1 MPTVYTKTDNYGLN
15 LYGDNDPAD
24 LRDGY
29 NGSMRTI
36 DTTMEQHLNR
46 IEGVEARET
55 HDEAVMKAL
64 LVDNTVDKATAA
76 KAKWDKAATDVT
88 AAASKADNNTAIL
101 AALGASST
109 TTAAAQ
115 KTKLDNTVHTANV
128 NTQAL
133 TALGSNTTATAAANK
148 SKWDNAATTATGN
161 TQALTALGSNT
172 IGTATA
178 NKIKWD
184 KASTD
189 AANANDAIAR
199 ILKTFSQ
206 TNGHLVTFGDSYGT
220 NSDKT
225 REWPTV
231 LNIRL
236 GENSVLHNYCIAGA
250 GYTAPNTTFQSEL
263 NRAKADT
270 SYNHN
275 EVGLVVIAGSR
286 NTNDGYSGALR
297 VAAVSLYEGV
307 KREFPNARI
316 IVVPMMWDWTPVSN
330 YWRYNSASCISAA
343 REVGVEA
350 VPWAWTWNLGNN
362 TYFPTGDI
370 HPNEDGTNVIV
381 SYMLDY
387 INHNYTGRTESYSW
401 RDSTYTLALF
411 TVNASGGLITFGW
424 HLASNVTAANF
435 VDIKNA
441 LPKWAER
448 NRDTT
453 NEPDAWA
460 LMASNGANDATLFK
474 VLGSEDHVSG
484 TFGIQPYVTTGVHG
498 SPNGLM
504 GGGFTVAW

>member
-1 MPTVYTKTDNYGLN
+1 MATVYTKTDNYGLN

-29 NGSMRTI
+29 NGSMHTI
-36 DTTMEQHLNR
+36 DTTLGTHLNR
-46 IEGVEARET
+46 IEGVESRET

-64 LVDNTVDKATAA
+64 LVDNTVDNATAA
-76 KAKWDKAATDVT
+76 KTKWDKAGTDAVG
-88 AAASKADNNTAIL
+88 ARADAASAVGKANANTAIL
-101 AALGASST
+101 TALGAGTAEHATASKTKWDKAGTDAIKAIADAANAAGEANKNTAILTALGASNETNATIS
-109 TTAAAQ
+109 
-115 KTKLDNTVHTANV
+115 KT
-128 NTQAL
+128 
-133 TALGSNTTATAAANK
+133 
-148 SKWDNAATTATGN
+148 
-161 TQALTALGSNT
+161 
-172 IGTATA
+172 
-178 NKIKWD
+178 KWD
-184 KASTD
+184 KASSDVIT
-189 AANANDAIAR
+189 ANNAIAR
-199 ILKTFSQ
+199 ILKSLSQ

-220 NSDKT
+220 NADKT
-225 REWPTV
+225 REWPSV
-231 LNIRL
+231 LNARL
-236 GENSVLHNYCIAGA
+236 GEDSVLHNYCLAGA

-263 NRAKADT
+263 DNAKADS

-286 NTNDGYSGALR
+286 NTNDGYSGTLR
-297 VAAVSLYEGV
+297 TAAVSLYKGV

-316 IVVPMMWDWTPVSN
+316 IVVPMIWDWTPVSN

-362 TYFPTGDI
+362 MYFSTGNI
-370 HPNEDGTNVIV
+370 HPNADGTNVIV

-387 INHNYTGRTESYSW
+387 INHNYTGRTESFSW
-401 RDSTYTLALF
+401 RDSTNRLALF

-424 HLASNVTAANF
+424 HLAGSVTASNF

-448 NRDTT
+448 DKDTT

-460 LMASNGANDATLFK
+460 LMSSNGANEATLFK
-474 VLGSEDHVSG
+474 VLGSDDHMSG
-484 TFGIQPYVTTGVHG
+484 TFGIQPYTTTGGHG

>member
-1 MPTVYTKTDNYGLN
+1 MATVYTKTDNYGLN

-29 NGSMRTI
+29 NGSMHTI
-36 DTTMEQHLNR
+36 DTTLETHLNR
-46 IEGVEARET
+46 IEGMESRET

-64 LVDNTVDKATAA
+64 LVDNTVDNATAA
-76 KAKWDKAATDVT
+76 KTKWDKAGTDATT
-88 AAASKADNNTAIL
+88 AASKADNNSAI
-101 AALGASST
+101 
-109 TTAAAQ
+109 
-115 KTKLDNTVHTANV
+115 
-128 NTQAL
+128 L
-133 TALGSNTTATAAANK
+133 TALGADTPS
-148 SKWDNAATTATGN
+148 NAAV
-161 TQALTALGSNT
+161 
-172 IGTATA
+172 
-178 NKIKWD
+178 NKTKWD

-189 AANANDAIAR
+189 AIDAMADAATATGKADSNTAILTALGADTTTHAAANKTKWDKAGADAATANNTIAQ
-199 ILKTFSQ
+199 ILKTLSR

-220 NSDKT
+220 NTDKT

-231 LNIRL
+231 LNTRL
-236 GENSVLHNYCIAGA
+236 GEDSILHNYCIAGA

-263 NRAKADT
+263 NNAKADS

-297 VAAVSLYEGV
+297 TAAVSLYEGV

-370 HPNEDGTNVIV
+370 HPNANGTNIIV

-401 RDSTYTLALF
+401 RDSTNTLALF

-424 HLASNVTAANF
+424 HLAGNVTAANF

-448 NRDTT
+448 DKDTT
-453 NEPDAWA
+453 NEPDAWS
-460 LMASNGANDATLFK
+460 LMASNGANEATLFK
-474 VLGSEDHVSG
+474 VSGSDNHVSG
-484 TFGIQPYVTTGVHG
+484 TFGIQPYVTTGSHG

>member
-1 MPTVYTKTDNYGLN
+1 MTTVYTKTDNYGLN

-36 DTTMEQHLNR
+36 DTTMETHLNR
-46 IEGVEARET
+46 IEAVESRET
-55 HDEAVMKAL
+55 HDEEVMKAL
-64 LVDNTVDKATAA
+64 LVDNTVDNATAA
-76 KAKWDKAATDVT
+76 KTKWDKAGTDAT
-88 AAASKADNNTAIL
+88 AAASKADSNTSI
-101 AALGASST
+101 
-109 TTAAAQ
+109 
-115 KTKLDNTVHTANV
+115 
-128 NTQAL
+128 L
-133 TALGSNTTATAAANK
+133 TALGADTTVHAAS
-148 SKWDNAATTATGN
+148 SKT
-161 TQALTALGSNT
+161 
-172 IGTATA
+172 
-178 NKIKWD
+178 KWD

-189 AANANDAIAR
+189 AINAMGDAAAATQKANSNTTILTALGADTTVHAASSKTKWDKAGVDAATANDAIAR
-199 ILKTFSQ
+199 ILKLLSR

-220 NSDKT
+220 NVDKA

-231 LNIRL
+231 LNTRL
-236 GENSVLHNYCIAGA
+236 GEDSVLHNYCIAGA
-250 GYTAPNTTFQSEL
+250 GYTAPNTTFQTEL
-263 NRAKADT
+263 NNAKADT
-270 SYNHN
+270 SYNHD

-297 VAAVSLYEGV
+297 TAAVSLYEGV
-307 KREFPNARI
+307 NREFPNARI

-330 YWRYNSASCISAA
+330 YWRYNAASCISAA

-370 HPNEDGTNVIV
+370 HPTADGTNVIV

-387 INHNYTGRTESYSW
+387 INHNYTGRTESFSW
-401 RDSTYTLALF
+401 RDSTNTLALF
-411 TVNASGGLITFGW
+411 TANASGGLITFGW
-424 HLASNVTAANF
+424 HLAGSVTAANF

-448 NRDTT
+448 NKDST
-453 NEPDAWA
+453 NEPDAWS

-484 TFGIQPYVTTGVHG
+484 TFGIQPYTTTGSHG
-498 SPNGLM
+498 TPNGLM

>member
-1 MPTVYTKTDNYGLN
+1 MATVYTKTDNYGLN

-36 DTTMEQHLNR
+36 DTTLETHLNR

-55 HDEAVMKAL
+55 HDETVIKAL
-64 LVDNTVDKATAA
+64 LADNTVDNATAA
-76 KAKWDKAATDVT
+76 KTKWDKASTDATT
-88 AAASKADNNTAIL
+88 AVSKADNNTAIL
-101 AALGASST
+101 SALGTGST
-109 TTAAAQ
+109 GNAAA
-115 KTKLDNTVHTANV
+115 A
-128 NTQAL
+128 
-133 TALGSNTTATAAANK
+133 
-148 SKWDNAATTATGN
+148 
-161 TQALTALGSNT
+161 
-172 IGTATA
+172 
-178 NKIKWD
+178 KIKWD

-189 AANANDAIAR
+189 AIDAMADAATATQKANANTSILTALGADTTMHAAAAKTKWDKAGTDATTANDAIAR
-199 ILKTFSQ
+199 ILKSLSR

-220 NSDKT
+220 NTDKT

-231 LNIRL
+231 LNTRL

-250 GYTAPNTTFQSEL
+250 GYTAPNTTFQTEL
-263 NRAKADT
+263 NNAKADT

-297 VAAVSLYEGV
+297 TAAVSLYEGV

-330 YWRYNSASCISAA
+330 YWRYNAASCISAA

-370 HPNEDGTNVIV
+370 HPNADGTNVIV

-401 RDSTYTLALF
+401 RDSTNTLALF

-435 VDIKNA
+435 LDIKNA

-448 NRDTT
+448 NTDTT
-453 NEPDAWA
+453 NEPDAWS

-474 VLGSEDHVSG
+474 VLGSNDHVSG
-484 TFGIQPYVTTGVHG
+484 TFGIHPYTTTGSHG

>member
-1 MPTVYTKTDNYGLN
+1 MATVYTKTDNYGLN

-29 NGSMRTI
+29 NNSMRTI

-55 HDEAVMKAL
+55 QTQAVMKAL

-76 KAKWDKAATDVT
+76 KTKWDKSSTDAA

-101 AALGASST
+101 NALGAD
-109 TTAAAQ
+109 TTA
-115 KTKLDNTVHTANV
+115 H
-128 NTQAL
+128 
-133 TALGSNTTATAAANK
+133 AAANK
-148 SKWDNAATTATGN
+148 T
-161 TQALTALGSNT
+161 
-172 IGTATA
+172 
-178 NKIKWD
+178 KWD
-184 KASTD
+184 KASSDAIEALADAAAATQKANSNTAILAALGADTTAHATANKTKWDKAGTD
-189 AANANDAIAR
+189 ATTANDAIAR
-199 ILKTFSQ
+199 ILRSLSQ
-206 TNGHLVTFGDSYGT
+206 SNGHLVTFGDSYGT
-220 NSDKT
+220 NTDKT

-263 NRAKADT
+263 DKAKADT
-270 SYNHN
+270 SYNHD

-286 NTNDGYSGALR
+286 NTIDGYSGALR
-297 VAAVSLYEGV
+297 TAAVSLYSGV

-370 HPNEDGTNVIV
+370 HPNADGTNVIV

-401 RDSTYTLALF
+401 RDSTNTLALF

-448 NRDTT
+448 NKDTT

-474 VLGSEDHVSG
+474 VLGSDDHVSG
-484 TFGIQPYVTTGVHG
+484 TFGIQPYVSTGAHG

>member
-1 MPTVYTKTDNYGLN
+1 MATVYTKTDNYGLN

-29 NGSMRTI
+29 NNSMRTI
-36 DTTMEQHLNR
+36 DTTLEAHLNR

-55 HDEAVMKAL
+55 QTQAVMKAL
-64 LVDNTVDKATAA
+64 LVDNTVDNATTA
-76 KAKWDKAATDVT
+76 KTKWDKAGADAA

-101 AALGASST
+101 NALGAD
-109 TTAAAQ
+109 TTA
-115 KTKLDNTVHTANV
+115 H
-128 NTQAL
+128 
-133 TALGSNTTATAAANK
+133 
-148 SKWDNAATTATGN
+148 
-161 TQALTALGSNT
+161 
-172 IGTATA
+172 ATA
-178 NKIKWD
+178 NKTKWD
-184 KASTD
+184 KASSDAIEALAD
-189 AANANDAIAR
+189 AAAATQKANSNTAILAALGADTTAHATANKTKWDKASSDAIGANDAIAR
-199 ILKTFSQ
+199 ILKTFSR

-220 NSDKT
+220 NADKT

-231 LNIRL
+231 LNVRL
-236 GENSVLHNYCIAGA
+236 GENSILHNYCIAGA
-250 GYTAPNTTFQSEL
+250 GYTAPNPTFQSEL
-263 NRAKADT
+263 NKAKADT
-270 SYNHN
+270 SYNHD

-286 NTNDGYSGALR
+286 NTNDGYSGTLR
-297 VAAVSLYEGV
+297 TAAVSLYEGV

-316 IVVPMMWDWTPVSN
+316 IVIPMMWDWTPVSN

-370 HPNEDGTNVIV
+370 HPNADGTNVIV

-401 RDSTYTLALF
+401 RDSTNTLALF

-448 NRDTT
+448 NKDTT

-460 LMASNGANDATLFK
+460 LMASNGANEATLFK
-474 VLGSEDHVSG
+474 VLGSDDHVSG
-484 TFGIQPYVTTGVHG
+484 TFGIQPYTTTGAHG

>member
-1 MPTVYTKTDNYGLN
+1 MATVYTKTDNYGLN

-36 DTTMEQHLNR
+36 DTTLETHLNR

-64 LVDNTVDKATAA
+64 LVDNTVDNATAA
-76 KAKWDKAATDVT
+76 KTKWDKAATDVT
-88 AAASKADNNTAIL
+88 AAANKADNNSTIL
-101 AALGASST
+101 AALGAD
-109 TTAAAQ
+109 TTAHAAAN
-115 KTKLDNTVHTANV
+115 KTKWDKAGTDATEALAHATAATQKANSNTAI
-128 NTQAL
+128 L
-133 TALGSNTTATAAANK
+133 TALGADTTAH
-148 SKWDNAATTATGN
+148 
-161 TQALTALGSNT
+161 
-172 IGTATA
+172 ATA
-178 NKIKWD
+178 NKTRWD
-184 KASTD
+184 KAGMD
-189 AANANDAIAR
+189 ATAANDAIAR
-199 ILKTFSQ
+199 ILRSLSQ
-206 TNGHLVTFGDSYGT
+206 SNGHLVTFGDSYGT
-220 NSDKT
+220 NADKT

-231 LNIRL
+231 LNVRL

-250 GYTAPNTTFQSEL
+250 GYTAPNTTFQTEL
-263 NRAKADT
+263 DNAKSDT

-275 EVGLVVIAGSR
+275 EVGLVIIAGSR

-297 VAAVSLYEGV
+297 TAAVNLYKGV

-330 YWRYNSASCISAA
+330 YWRYNAASCISAA

-370 HPNEDGTNVIV
+370 HPNANGTSVIV

-401 RDSTYTLALF
+401 RDSTNTHALF
-411 TVNASGGLITFGW
+411 TVNASGGLLSFGW

-448 NRDTT
+448 DRDST
-453 NEPDAWA
+453 NEPDAWS
-460 LMASNGANDATLFK
+460 LMASNSANEATLFK

-484 TFGIQPYVTTGVHG
+484 TFGIQPYTTTGGHG

>member
-1 MPTVYTKTDNYGLN
+1 MATVYTKTDNYGLS

-29 NGSMRTI
+29 NNSMRTI
-36 DTTMEQHLNR
+36 DTTLKTHLDR
-46 IEGVEARET
+46 IEGMEARET

-64 LVDNTVDKATAA
+64 LVDSTVDNATAA
-76 KAKWDKAATDVT
+76 KTKWDRSSADAA
-88 AAASKADNNTAIL
+88 AAASKADGNTAIL
-101 AALGASST
+101 NALGAPS
-109 TTAAAQ
+109 ADHA
-115 KTKLDNTVHTANV
+115 TANRTKWDKAGTDAAKALADSATATRKADS
-128 NTQAL
+128 NTAVL
-133 TALGSNTTATAAANK
+133 TALGADTTSHASANK
-148 SKWDNAATTATGN
+148 T
-161 TQALTALGSNT
+161 
-172 IGTATA
+172 
-178 NKIKWD
+178 KWD
-184 KASTD
+184 KASSD
-189 AANANDAIAR
+189 AIGANDAIAR
-199 ILKTFSQ
+199 ILKTFSR
-206 TNGHLVTFGDSYGT
+206 TNGHLVTFGDSYGI
-220 NSDKT
+220 NADKT

-231 LNIRL
+231 LNVRL
-236 GENSVLHNYCIAGA
+236 GEDSVLHNYCKAGA
-250 GYTAPNTTFQSEL
+250 GYAAPNTTFQSEL
-263 NRAKADT
+263 NTAKADA
-270 SYNHN
+270 SYDHG

-297 VAAVSLYEGV
+297 TAAASLYEGV

-362 TYFPTGDI
+362 TYFPAGDI
-370 HPNEDGTNVIV
+370 HPNADGTNVIV

-401 RDSTYTLALF
+401 RDSTGTRALF

-424 HLASNVTAANF
+424 HLAGDVTAADF
-435 VDIKNA
+435 VEIKNA

-448 NRDTT
+448 DIDST

-474 VLGSEDHVSG
+474 VLGSDDHVSG
-484 TFGIQPYVTTGVHG
+484 TFGLHPYTTTGGHG

>member
-1 MPTVYTKTDNYGLN
+1 MATVYTKTGNYGLN

-36 DTTMEQHLNR
+36 DDTLEKHLDR

-64 LVDNTVDKATAA
+64 LVDNTVDNATAA
-76 KAKWDKAATDVT
+76 KTKWDKAGTDATEAMADAANAVGKANANTAILTALGADTAEHATVSKAKWDKAGTDATEAMAD
-88 AAASKADNNTAIL
+88 AANAVGKANANTAIL
-101 AALGASST
+101 TALGAD
-109 TTAAAQ
+109 TAEHA
-115 KTKLDNTVHTANV
+115 TV
-128 NTQAL
+128 
-133 TALGSNTTATAAANK
+133 
-148 SKWDNAATTATGN
+148 SKA
-161 TQALTALGSNT
+161 
-172 IGTATA
+172 
-178 NKIKWD
+178 KWD
-184 KASTD
+184 KASSD
-189 AANANDAIAR
+189 AITANNAIAR
-199 ILKTFSQ
+199 ILKSFSQ

-220 NSDKT
+220 NTDKT
-225 REWPTV
+225 REWPSV
-231 LNIRL
+231 LNSRL

-250 GYTAPNTTFQSEL
+250 GYIAPNTTFKTEL
-263 NRAKADT
+263 NNAKADT
-270 SYNHN
+270 SYNHT

-286 NTNDGYSGALR
+286 NTNDGYSGTLR
-297 VAAVSLYEGV
+297 TAAVSLYSEV
-307 KREFPNARI
+307 RQEFPNARI

-330 YWRYNSASCISAA
+330 YWRYNAASCISAA

-370 HPNEDGTNVIV
+370 HPNADGTNVIV

-401 RDSTYTLALF
+401 RDSTNTLALF

-448 NRDTT
+448 DKDST
-453 NEPDAWA
+453 NEPDAWS
-460 LMASNGANDATLFK
+460 LMASNGANEATLFK

-484 TFGIQPYVTTGVHG
+484 TIGLQPYTTTGSHG

>member
-1 MPTVYTKTDNYGLN
+1 MATVYTKTDNYGLN

-29 NGSMRTI
+29 NGSMHTI
-36 DTTMEQHLNR
+36 DTTLGTHLNR

-64 LVDNTVDKATAA
+64 LGDSTVDNATTA
-76 KAKWDKAATDVT
+76 KTKWDKASTDAIDAMAD
-88 AAASKADNNTAIL
+88 AANAVSKTNANTAIL
-101 AALGASST
+101 AALGADTAEHATASKAKWDKAGTEASAATEKAT
-109 TTAAAQ
+109 T
-115 KTKLDNTVHTANV
+115 NTTI
-128 NTQAL
+128 L
-133 TALGSNTTATAAANK
+133 TALGASNEANATL
-148 SKWDNAATTATGN
+148 SKT
-161 TQALTALGSNT
+161 
-172 IGTATA
+172 
-178 NKIKWD
+178 KWD
-184 KASTD
+184 KASSD
-189 AANANDAIAR
+189 AITANDAIAR
-199 ILKTFSQ
+199 ILKSLSQ

-220 NSDKT
+220 NTDKT
-225 REWPTV
+225 REWPSV
-231 LNIRL
+231 LNGRL

-250 GYTAPNTTFQSEL
+250 GYTAPNTTFQTEL
-263 NRAKADT
+263 DNAKADV
-270 SYNHN
+270 SYNHA

-297 VAAVSLYEGV
+297 TAAVSLYEGV

-370 HPNEDGTNVIV
+370 HPNADGTNVIV

-387 INHNYTGRTESYSW
+387 INHNYTGRTESFSW
-401 RDSTYTLALF
+401 RDSTNTLALF
-411 TVNASGGLITFGW
+411 TANASGGLITFGW

-448 NRDTT
+448 DKDST
-453 NEPDAWA
+453 NEPDAWS

-474 VLGSEDHVSG
+474 VLGSNDHVSG
-484 TFGIQPYVTTGVHG
+484 TFGIQPYTTTGSHG

>member
-1 MPTVYTKTDNYGLN
+1 MATVYTKTDNYGLN

-29 NGSMRTI
+29 NGSMLTI
-36 DTTMEQHLNR
+36 DKTLEKHLNR

-64 LVDNTVDKATAA
+64 LVDNTVDNATAA
-76 KAKWDKAATDVT
+76 KTKWDKAGTDAIEAMADAASAVGKVNANAAILTALGADTTEHATASKTKWDKAGT
-88 AAASKADNNTAIL
+88 DAIEALTNSATANQKANSNTAILTALGADTTAHAAASKTRWDKAGTD
-101 AALGASST
+101 
-109 TTAAAQ
+109 
-115 KTKLDNTVHTANV
+115 
-128 NTQAL
+128 
-133 TALGSNTTATAAANK
+133 ATAAN
-148 SKWDNAATTATGN
+148 N
-161 TQALTALGSNT
+161 
-172 IGTATA
+172 
-178 NKIKWD
+178 
-184 KASTD
+184 
-189 AANANDAIAR
+189 AIAR
-199 ILKTFSQ
+199 ILRSLSQ

-220 NSDKT
+220 NTDKT

-231 LNIRL
+231 LNARL
-236 GENSVLHNYCIAGA
+236 GEDSVLHNYCITGA
-250 GYTAPNTTFQSEL
+250 GYTAPNTTFQTEL
-263 NRAKADT
+263 NNAKADT

-286 NTNDGYSGALR
+286 NTNDGYSGTLR
-297 VAAVSLYEGV
+297 TAAVSLYGGV

-370 HPNEDGTNVIV
+370 HPNADGTNVIV

-401 RDSTYTLALF
+401 RDSTNTLALF
-411 TVNASGGLITFGW
+411 TANASGGLLTFGW
-424 HLASNVTAANF
+424 HLAGNVTAANF

-448 NRDTT
+448 DKDST
-453 NEPDAWA
+453 NEPDAWS

-484 TFGIQPYVTTGVHG
+484 TFGIQPYATTGSHG

>member
-1 MPTVYTKTDNYGLN
+1 MATVYTKTDNYGLN

-29 NGSMRTI
+29 NNSMRTI

-55 HDEAVMKAL
+55 QTQAVMKAL

-76 KAKWDKAATDVT
+76 KTKWDKSSTDAA
-88 AAASKADNNTAIL
+88 AAASKADSNTAILNALGADTTAHAAANKTKWDKASSDAIGALADAAAATQKANAATQKANSNTAIL
-101 AALGASST
+101 AALGAD
-109 TTAAAQ
+109 TTA
-115 KTKLDNTVHTANV
+115 H
-128 NTQAL
+128 
-133 TALGSNTTATAAANK
+133 
-148 SKWDNAATTATGN
+148 
-161 TQALTALGSNT
+161 
-172 IGTATA
+172 ATA
-178 NKIKWD
+178 NKTKWD
-184 KASTD
+184 KASSD
-189 AANANDAIAR
+189 AIGANDAIAR
-199 ILKTFSQ
+199 ILKNFSR

-220 NSDKT
+220 NADKT

-236 GENSVLHNYCIAGA
+236 GENSILHNYCITGA

-263 NRAKADT
+263 NNAKADT

-297 VAAVSLYEGV
+297 TAAVSLYSGV

-316 IVVPMMWDWTPVSN
+316 IVVPMIWDWTPVSN

-370 HPNEDGTNVIV
+370 HPNADGTNVIV

-401 RDSTYTLALF
+401 RDSTNTLALF

-448 NRDTT
+448 NKDTT

-474 VLGSEDHVSG
+474 VLGSDDHVSG
-484 TFGIQPYVTTGVHG
+484 TFGIQPYVTTGAHG

>member
-1 MPTVYTKTDNYGLN
+1 MATVYTKTDNYGLN

-36 DTTMEQHLNR
+36 DDTLEKHLNR
-46 IEGVEARET
+46 IEDVEARET
-55 HDEAVMKAL
+55 HDEAVVKAL
-64 LVDNTVDKATAA
+64 LGDNTVDNATAA
-76 KAKWDKAATDVT
+76 KTKWDKAGTDAVKATADAANAVIKANAST
-88 AAASKADNNTAIL
+88 AILTALGADTTAHAAINKTKWDKAGTDAIKAIADAANAAGKADDNTAIL
-101 AALGASST
+101 TALGASSE
-109 TTAAAQ
+109 
-115 KTKLDNTVHTANV
+115 AN
-128 NTQAL
+128 
-133 TALGSNTTATAAANK
+133 ATI
-148 SKWDNAATTATGN
+148 SKA
-161 TQALTALGSNT
+161 
-172 IGTATA
+172 
-178 NKIKWD
+178 KWD

-189 AANANDAIAR
+189 AITANNAIAR
-199 ILKTFSQ
+199 ILKSLSQ
-206 TNGHLVTFGDSYGT
+206 SNGHLVTFGDSYGT
-220 NSDKT
+220 NTDKA
-225 REWPTV
+225 REWPSV
-231 LNIRL
+231 LNARL

-250 GYTAPNTTFQSEL
+250 GYTAPNTTFQTEL
-263 NRAKADT
+263 DNAKADT
-270 SYNHN
+270 SYNHA

-297 VAAVSLYEGV
+297 TAAVSLYGGV

-330 YWRYNSASCISAA
+330 YWRYNAASCISAA
-343 REVGVEA
+343 REAGVEA

-370 HPNEDGTNVIV
+370 HPTADGTNVIV

-387 INHNYTGRTESYSW
+387 INHNYTGRTESFSW
-401 RDSTYTLALF
+401 RDSTSVLALF

-435 VDIKNA
+435 VDVKNA

-448 NRDTT
+448 DKDST
-453 NEPDAWA
+453 NEPDAWS
-460 LMASNGANDATLFK
+460 LMASNGANEATLFK
-474 VLGSEDHVSG
+474 VMGSEDHVSG
-484 TFGIQPYVTTGVHG
+484 TVGLQPYTTTGGHG

>member
-1 MPTVYTKTDNYGLN
+1 MATVYTKTDNYGLN

-36 DTTMEQHLNR
+36 DTTLETHLNR
-46 IEGVEARET
+46 IEDVEARET
-55 HDEAVMKAL
+55 HDEEVMKAL
-64 LVDNTVDKATAA
+64 LVDNTVDNAT
-76 KAKWDKAATDVT
+76 
-88 AAASKADNNTAIL
+88 ASKA
-101 AALGASST
+101 
-109 TTAAAQ
+109 
-115 KTKLDNTVHTANV
+115 
-128 NTQAL
+128 
-133 TALGSNTTATAAANK
+133 
-148 SKWDNAATTATGN
+148 
-161 TQALTALGSNT
+161 
-172 IGTATA
+172 
-178 NKIKWD
+178 KWD

-189 AANANDAIAR
+189 SATANSKADNNATILTALGADTTGNASTSKTKWDKASSDAIEALADAATSIQKANSNTAILTALGADTTAHATASKTKWDKASSDAIGANDAIAR
-199 ILKTFSQ
+199 ILKSLSQ

-220 NSDKT
+220 NTDKT

-263 NRAKADT
+263 NNAKSDT

-297 VAAVSLYEGV
+297 TAAVSLYEGV

-316 IVVPMMWDWTPVSN
+316 IVVPMVWDWTPVSN

-370 HPNEDGTNVIV
+370 HPNADGTNVIV

-401 RDSTYTLALF
+401 RDSTNTLALF

-448 NRDTT
+448 NKDST
-453 NEPDAWA
+453 NEPDAWS

-474 VLGSEDHVSG
+474 VLGSDDHVSG
-484 TFGIQPYVTTGVHG
+484 TFGIQPYTTTGAHG

>member
-1 MPTVYTKTDNYGLN
+1 MTTTYTKTDNYGLN

-29 NGSMRTI
+29 NNSMRTI
-36 DTTMEQHLNR
+36 DTTLGTHLNR

-64 LVDNTVDKATAA
+64 LVDNTVDNAT
-76 KAKWDKAATDVT
+76 KSKSKWDKAAADVAT
-88 AAASKADNNTAIL
+88 ATSKADNNTAIL
-101 AALGASST
+101 NALGAD
-109 TTAAAQ
+109 TTA
-115 KTKLDNTVHTANV
+115 H
-128 NTQAL
+128 
-133 TALGSNTTATAAANK
+133 
-148 SKWDNAATTATGN
+148 
-161 TQALTALGSNT
+161 
-172 IGTATA
+172 ATA
-178 NKIKWD
+178 NKTKWD
-184 KASTD
+184 KASSDAIKALAD
-189 AANANDAIAR
+189 AAAATQKANAATQKANSNTAILTALGADTTDSAAFNKTKWDKASSDAIGANDAIAR
-199 ILKTFSQ
+199 ILKTLSR

-220 NSDKT
+220 NTDKT

-236 GENSVLHNYCIAGA
+236 GENSILHNYCIAGA
-250 GYTAPNTTFQSEL
+250 GYIAPNTTFQSEL
-263 NRAKADT
+263 NTAKADT

-286 NTNDGYSGALR
+286 NTNDGYSGKLHT
-297 VAAVSLYEGV
+297 AAVSLYEGV

-350 VPWAWTWNLGNN
+350 VPWAWTWNLGND
-362 TYFPTGDI
+362 TYFPTDDI
-370 HPNEDGTNVIV
+370 HPNADGTNVIV

-401 RDSTYTLALF
+401 RDSTHTLALF

-435 VDIKNA
+435 VNIKNA

-448 NRDTT
+448 NNDTT

-474 VLGSEDHVSG
+474 VLGSDDRVSG
-484 TFGIQPYVTTGVHG
+484 TFGIQPYTTTGGHG

>member
-1 MPTVYTKTDNYGLN
+1 MATVYTKTDNYGLN

-36 DTTMEQHLNR
+36 DTTLGTHLNR
-46 IEGVEARET
+46 IEGVEVRET
-55 HDEAVMKAL
+55 HDREVMKAL
-64 LVDNTVDKATAA
+64 LVDNTVDNAT
-76 KAKWDKAATDVT
+76 
-88 AAASKADNNTAIL
+88 ASKA
-101 AALGASST
+101 
-109 TTAAAQ
+109 
-115 KTKLDNTVHTANV
+115 
-128 NTQAL
+128 
-133 TALGSNTTATAAANK
+133 
-148 SKWDNAATTATGN
+148 
-161 TQALTALGSNT
+161 
-172 IGTATA
+172 
-178 NKIKWD
+178 KWD

-189 AANANDAIAR
+189 SATANSKADNNATILTALGADTTAHATASKTKWDKASSDAIGANDAIAR
-199 ILKTFSQ
+199 ILKSLSQ

-220 NSDKT
+220 NADKT

-236 GENSVLHNYCIAGA
+236 GEDSVLHNYCIAGA

-263 NRAKADT
+263 TNAKSDA

-286 NTNDGYSGALR
+286 NTIDGYSGTLR
-297 VAAVSLYEGV
+297 AAAVSLYEGV

-316 IVVPMMWDWTPVSN
+316 IVVPTLWDWTPVSN

-370 HPNEDGTNVIV
+370 HPNADGTNVIV

-387 INHNYTGRTESYSW
+387 INHNYTGRTESFSW
-401 RDSTYTLALF
+401 RDSTNTLALF

-448 NRDTT
+448 DRDST

-460 LMASNGANDATLFK
+460 LMASNGANEATLFK
-474 VLGSEDHVSG
+474 VLGSDDHVSG
-484 TFGIQPYVTTGVHG
+484 TIGIQPYTTTGAHG

>member
-1 MPTVYTKTDNYGLN
+1 MSTIYDKTDNYALN

-36 DTTMEQHLNR
+36 DSTLGTHLNR
-46 IEGVEARET
+46 IEDVEARET

-64 LVDNTVDKATAA
+64 LVDNTVDNATAA
-76 KAKWDKAATDVT
+76 KTKWDKAATDVT
-88 AAASKADNNTAIL
+88 AAVSKADNNSAI
-101 AALGASST
+101 
-109 TTAAAQ
+109 
-115 KTKLDNTVHTANV
+115 
-128 NTQAL
+128 L
-133 TALGSNTTATAAANK
+133 TALGAGTAGNASASKTKWDKAGTDAIKALADAATTAQKANSNTAILTALGADTATHAAANK
-148 SKWDNAATTATGN
+148 TRWDKAGMDATTAN
-161 TQALTALGSNT
+161 E
-172 IGTATA
+172 
-178 NKIKWD
+178 
-184 KASTD
+184 
-189 AANANDAIAR
+189 AIAR
-199 ILKTFSQ
+199 ILKSLSQ

-220 NSDKT
+220 NEDKT

-236 GENSVLHNYCIAGA
+236 GEDSVLHNYCIGGA
-250 GYTAPNTTFQSEL
+250 GYIAPNTTFQSEL
-263 NRAKADT
+263 NNAKADT
-270 SYNHN
+270 SYNHD

-286 NTNDGYSGALR
+286 NTNDGYSGTLR
-297 VAAVSLYEGV
+297 TAAVSLYEGV

-343 REVGVEA
+343 REAGVEA

-370 HPNEDGTNVIV
+370 HPNADGTNVIV

-387 INHNYTGRTESYSW
+387 INHNYTGRTESFSW
-401 RDSTYTLALF
+401 RDSTQTLALF
-411 TVNASGGLITFGW
+411 TANASGGLITFGW
-424 HLASNVTAANF
+424 HLAGDVTAANF
-435 VDIKNA
+435 MDIKNA

-448 NRDTT
+448 DKDST

-460 LMASNGANDATLFK
+460 LMSSNGANDATLFK

-484 TFGIQPYVTTGVHG
+484 TFGIHPYTTTGSHG

>member
-1 MPTVYTKTDNYGLN
+1 MATVYTKTDNYGLN

-36 DTTMEQHLNR
+36 DMTLETHLNR
-46 IEGVEARET
+46 IESVEARET

-76 KAKWDKAATDVT
+76 KTKWDKAGTDAA
-88 AAASKADNNTAIL
+88 AAASKANANTAIL
-101 AALGASST
+101 TALGADT
-109 TTAAAQ
+109 TGHAADN
-115 KTKLDNTVHTANV
+115 KTKWDKAGVDAIEAMSDAATATQKANSNTAI
-128 NTQAL
+128 L
-133 TALGSNTTATAAANK
+133 TALGADTTGHAADNK
-148 SKWDNAATTATGN
+148 T
-161 TQALTALGSNT
+161 
-172 IGTATA
+172 
-178 NKIKWD
+178 KWD
-184 KASTD
+184 KASSD
-189 AANANDAIAR
+189 AIGANDAIAR
-199 ILKTFSQ
+199 ILKTLSR
-206 TNGHLVTFGDSYGT
+206 TNGHLVTLGDSYGT
-220 NSDKT
+220 NTDKT

-263 NRAKADT
+263 NNAKADT

-286 NTNDGYSGALR
+286 NTNDGYSGVLR
-297 VAAVSLYEGV
+297 TAAVSLYDGV

-330 YWRYNSASCISAA
+330 YWRYNAASCISAA

-362 TYFPTGDI
+362 TYFPAGDI
-370 HPNEDGTNVIV
+370 HPNSDGTNVIV

-401 RDSTYTLALF
+401 RDSTNTLALF

-435 VDIKNA
+435 VDIRNA

-448 NRDTT
+448 NNDTT
-453 NEPDAWA
+453 NEPDAWS

-474 VLGSEDHVSG
+474 VMGSNDHVSG
-484 TFGIQPYVTTGVHG
+484 TFGIQPYTTTGAHG

>member
-1 MPTVYTKTDNYGLN
+1 MSTIYDKTDNYALN
-15 LYGDNDPAD
+15 LYGDTDPAD

-36 DTTMEQHLNR
+36 DDTLEKHLNR

-64 LVDNTVDKATAA
+64 LVDNTVDNATAA
-76 KAKWDKAATDVT
+76 KTKWDKAGTDAT
-88 AAASKADNNTAIL
+88 AAASKADNNTSIL
-101 AALGASST
+101 AALGA
-109 TTAAAQ
+109 
-115 KTKLDNTVHTANV
+115 D
-128 NTQAL
+128 
-133 TALGSNTTATAAANK
+133 ATNNAAANK
-148 SKWDNAATTATGN
+148 A
-161 TQALTALGSNT
+161 
-172 IGTATA
+172 
-178 NKIKWD
+178 KWD

-189 AANANDAIAR
+189 AIDAMADAATATQKADSNTAILTALGADTTVHAAANKTKWDKAGADAATANDTIAR
-199 ILKTFSQ
+199 ILKTLSR

-220 NSDKT
+220 NVDKT
-225 REWPTV
+225 KEWPTV
-231 LNIRL
+231 LNVRL
-236 GENSVLHNYCIAGA
+236 GESSVLHNYCIAGA

-263 NRAKADT
+263 NNAKADS

-297 VAAVSLYEGV
+297 TAAVSLYEGV

-330 YWRYNSASCISAA
+330 YWRYNAASCISAA

-370 HPNEDGTNVIV
+370 HPNADGTNVIV

-401 RDSTYTLALF
+401 RDSTNTLALF

-448 NRDTT
+448 NTDTT

-474 VLGSEDHVSG
+474 VLGSGDHVSG
-484 TFGIQPYVTTGVHG
+484 TFGIQPYATTGSHG

>member
-1 MPTVYTKTDNYGLN
+1 MATVYMTTDNYGLN

-36 DTTMEQHLNR
+36 DDTLKKHLNR
-46 IEGVEARET
+46 IEGVEARGT
-55 HDEAVMKAL
+55 RDEAVMKAL
-64 LVDNTVDKATAA
+64 LVDNTVDNATAA
-76 KAKWDKAATDVT
+76 KTKWDKAGTDAVE
-88 AAASKADNNTAIL
+88 AMADAASAVEKANANTAIL
-101 AALGASST
+101 TALGADTAEHATASKTKWDKAGTDAIKAIADAATAAGKADRNTAILTALGASNETNATIS
-109 TTAAAQ
+109 
-115 KTKLDNTVHTANV
+115 KT
-128 NTQAL
+128 
-133 TALGSNTTATAAANK
+133 
-148 SKWDNAATTATGN
+148 
-161 TQALTALGSNT
+161 
-172 IGTATA
+172 
-178 NKIKWD
+178 KWD
-184 KASTD
+184 KASSD
-189 AANANDAIAR
+189 AITANNAIAR
-199 ILKTFSQ
+199 ILNSLSQ
-206 TNGHLVTFGDSYGT
+206 TNGHLVTFGDSYGINT
-220 NSDKT
+220 DKT
-225 REWPTV
+225 REWPSV
-231 LNIRL
+231 LNSRL
-236 GENSVLHNYCIAGA
+236 GEDAVLHNYCITGA
-250 GYTAPNTTFQSEL
+250 GYTAPNTTFQAEL
-263 NRAKADT
+263 DNAKADT
-270 SYNHN
+270 SYNHA

-297 VAAVSLYEGV
+297 TAAVSLYSGV

-316 IVVPMMWDWTPVSN
+316 IVVPMIWDWTPVSN

-362 TYFPTGDI
+362 TYFPAGDI
-370 HPNEDGTNVIV
+370 HPNANGTNVIV

-401 RDSTYTLALF
+401 RDSTNTLALF

-435 VDIKNA
+435 VDVKNA

-448 NRDTT
+448 DKDNT
-453 NEPDAWA
+453 NEPDAWS

-474 VLGSEDHVSG
+474 VLGSNDHVSG
-484 TFGIQPYVTTGVHG
+484 TFGIQPYTTTGSHG

>member
-1 MPTVYTKTDNYGLN
+1 MAAVYTKTDNYGLN

-36 DTTMEQHLNR
+36 DDTLEKHLNR

-55 HDEAVMKAL
+55 HNEAVMKAL
-64 LVDNTVDKATAA
+64 LGNNAVDNATAA
-76 KAKWDKAATDVT
+76 KTKWDKASTDAVEAIADAASAVGKANANTAILTALGSDTAEHATASKAKWDKAGTDAIKAIAD
-88 AAASKADNNTAIL
+88 AANAAGKADNNTAIL
-101 AALGASST
+101 TALGAD
-109 TTAAAQ
+109 TTAHAI
-115 KTKLDNTVHTANV
+115 
-128 NTQAL
+128 
-133 TALGSNTTATAAANK
+133 ANK
-148 SKWDNAATTATGN
+148 T
-161 TQALTALGSNT
+161 
-172 IGTATA
+172 
-178 NKIKWD
+178 KWD
-184 KASTD
+184 KASTGMT
-189 AANANDAIAR
+189 AANDAIAR
-199 ILKTFSQ
+199 ILKTLSR

-220 NSDKT
+220 NEDKT

-231 LNIRL
+231 LNTRL
-236 GENSVLHNYCIAGA
+236 GEDSVLHNYCIAGA
-250 GYTAPNTTFQSEL
+250 GYTSPNTTFQREL
-263 NRAKADT
+263 DNAKADT

-297 VAAVSLYEGV
+297 TAAVSLYGGV
-307 KREFPNARI
+307 RREFPNARI
-316 IVVPMMWDWTPVSN
+316 IVVPMMWDWKPVSN
-330 YWRYNSASCISAA
+330 YWRYNAASCISAA

-362 TYFPTGDI
+362 TYFPSGDI
-370 HPNEDGTNVIV
+370 HPTADGTNVIV

-401 RDSTYTLALF
+401 RDSTNTLALF

-424 HLASNVTAANF
+424 HLAGGVTPANF

-448 NRDTT
+448 DKDST
-453 NEPDAWA
+453 NEPDAWS
-460 LMASNGANDATLFK
+460 LMASNGANESTLFK
-474 VLGSEDHVSG
+474 VSGSNDHVSG
-484 TFGIQPYVTTGVHG
+484 TFGIQPYTTTGSHG

>member
-1 MPTVYTKTDNYGLN
+1 MATVYTKTDNYGLN

-36 DTTMEQHLNR
+36 DTTLETHLNR

-55 HDEAVMKAL
+55 HDEAVIKAL
-64 LVDNTVDKATAA
+64 LVDNTVDNATAA
-76 KAKWDKAATDVT
+76 KTKWDKAGTDATD
-88 AAASKADNNTAIL
+88 AASKADNNSAI
-101 AALGASST
+101 
-109 TTAAAQ
+109 
-115 KTKLDNTVHTANV
+115 
-128 NTQAL
+128 L
-133 TALGSNTTATAAANK
+133 TALGTDTTDNASSAKTKWDKAGSDAIEALADAAAATQKANSNTAILTALGADTTAHAAANK
-148 SKWDNAATTATGN
+148 TRWDKAGTDATTAN
-161 TQALTALGSNT
+161 N
-172 IGTATA
+172 I
-178 NKIKWD
+178 
-184 KASTD
+184 
-189 AANANDAIAR
+189 IAR
-199 ILKTFSQ
+199 ILKSLSQ

-220 NSDKT
+220 NTDKT

-231 LNIRL
+231 LNTRL
-236 GENSVLHNYCIAGA
+236 GEDSVLHNYCIAGA
-250 GYTAPNTTFQSEL
+250 GYTTPNTTFQTEL
-263 NRAKADT
+263 DNAKADT

-297 VAAVSLYEGV
+297 TAAVSLYGGV

-370 HPNEDGTNVIV
+370 HPNADGTNVIV

-387 INHNYTGRTESYSW
+387 INHNYVGRTESYSW
-401 RDSTYTLALF
+401 RDSTNTLALF
-411 TVNASGGLITFGW
+411 TVNASGGLLTFGW
-424 HLASNVTAANF
+424 HLAGDVTAANF

-448 NRDTT
+448 NKDST
-453 NEPDAWA
+453 NEPDAWS

-474 VLGSEDHVSG
+474 VLGSDDHVSG
-484 TFGIQPYVTTGVHG
+484 TFGIQPYTTTGAHG

>member
-1 MPTVYTKTDNYGLN
+1 MATVYTKTDNYGLN

-29 NGSMRTI
+29 NNSMRTI
-36 DTTMEQHLNR
+36 DTTMETHLNR

-55 HDEAVMKAL
+55 QTQAVMKAL

-76 KAKWDKAATDVT
+76 KTKWDKAGAD
-88 AAASKADNNTAIL
+88 AANASSKADNNTDI
-101 AALGASST
+101 
-109 TTAAAQ
+109 
-115 KTKLDNTVHTANV
+115 
-128 NTQAL
+128 L
-133 TALGSNTTATAAANK
+133 TALGADSTINAAANK
-148 SKWDNAATTATGN
+148 A
-161 TQALTALGSNT
+161 
-172 IGTATA
+172 
-178 NKIKWD
+178 KWD
-184 KASTD
+184 KASSDAIEALAD
-189 AANANDAIAR
+189 AAAATQKANSNTAILTALGADTTGHAASNKTKWDKASSDAIGANDAIAR
-199 ILKTFSQ
+199 ILKTFSR

-220 NSDKT
+220 NADKT

-236 GENSVLHNYCIAGA
+236 GENSILHNYCIAGA

-263 NRAKADT
+263 NNAKADT
-270 SYNHN
+270 SYNHD

-297 VAAVSLYEGV
+297 TAAVSLYEGV

-370 HPNEDGTNVIV
+370 HPNADGTNVIV

-401 RDSTYTLALF
+401 RDSTNTLALF

-448 NRDTT
+448 NKDTT
-453 NEPDAWA
+453 NEPDAWS

-474 VLGSEDHVSG
+474 VLGSDDHVSG
-484 TFGIQPYVTTGVHG
+484 TFGIQPYVTTGAHG

>member
-1 MPTVYTKTDNYGLN
+1 MATVYTKTDNYGLN

-29 NGSMRTI
+29 NNSMRTI

-55 HDEAVMKAL
+55 QTQAVMKAL

-76 KAKWDKAATDVT
+76 KTKWDKSSADAAAAT
-88 AAASKADNNTAIL
+88 SKADNNTAIL
-101 AALGASST
+101 NALGAD
-109 TTAAAQ
+109 TTAHAAANKAKWNKASSDAIEALADAAAATQ
-115 KTKLDNTVHTANV
+115 KANAATQKANSNTAI
-128 NTQAL
+128 L
-133 TALGSNTTATAAANK
+133 TALGADTTNSAALNK
-148 SKWDNAATTATGN
+148 T
-161 TQALTALGSNT
+161 
-172 IGTATA
+172 
-178 NKIKWD
+178 KWD
-184 KASTD
+184 KASSD
-189 AANANDAIAR
+189 AIGANDAIAR
-199 ILKTFSQ
+199 ILKTFSR

-220 NSDKT
+220 NADKT

-236 GENSVLHNYCIAGA
+236 GENSVLHNYCSAGA

-263 NRAKADT
+263 NKAKADT
-270 SYNHN
+270 SYNHD

-297 VAAVSLYEGV
+297 TAAVSLYEEV

-316 IVVPMMWDWTPVSN
+316 IVVPMLWDWTPVSN

-362 TYFPTGDI
+362 TYFPTGGI
-370 HPNEDGTNVIV
+370 HPNADGTNVIV

-401 RDSTYTLALF
+401 RDSTNTLALF

-448 NRDTT
+448 NKDTT
-453 NEPDAWA
+453 NEPDAWS

-474 VLGSEDHVSG
+474 VLGSDDHVSG
-484 TFGIQPYVTTGVHG
+484 TFGIQPYATTGAHG

>member
-1 MPTVYTKTDNYGLN
+1 MATVYTKTDNYGLN

-36 DTTMEQHLNR
+36 DTTLETHLNR

-55 HDEAVMKAL
+55 HDEEVMKAL
-64 LVDNTVDKATAA
+64 LVDNTVDNATAA
-76 KAKWDKAATDVT
+76 KTKWDKAGTD
-88 AAASKADNNTAIL
+88 AIEALADAASAAGKADSNTAIL
-101 AALGASST
+101 TALGASNKTNATLS
-109 TTAAAQ
+109 
-115 KTKLDNTVHTANV
+115 KTKWDKAGSDAIEALADAASAAGKADSNTAI
-128 NTQAL
+128 L
-133 TALGSNTTATAAANK
+133 TALGASNKTNATL
-148 SKWDNAATTATGN
+148 SKT
-161 TQALTALGSNT
+161 
-172 IGTATA
+172 
-178 NKIKWD
+178 KWD
-184 KASTD
+184 KASSD
-189 AANANDAIAR
+189 AIGANDAIAR
-199 ILKTFSQ
+199 ILKSLSQ

-220 NSDKT
+220 NTDKT

-236 GENSVLHNYCIAGA
+236 GEDSILHNYCIAGA

-263 NRAKADT
+263 NNAKSDT

-297 VAAVSLYEGV
+297 TAAVSLYEGV

-362 TYFPTGDI
+362 TYFQTGDI
-370 HPNEDGTNVIV
+370 HPNADGTNVIV

-401 RDSTYTLALF
+401 RDSTNTLALF

-448 NRDTT
+448 NTDST
-453 NEPDAWA
+453 NEPDAWS

-474 VLGSEDHVSG
+474 VLGSRDHVSG
-484 TFGIQPYVTTGVHG
+484 TFGIQPYATTGGHG

>member
-1 MPTVYTKTDNYGLN
+1 MSAVYDKTDNYALN
-15 LYGDNDPAD
+15 LYGDGDPAD

-36 DTTMEQHLNR
+36 DTTLEQHLNR

-64 LVDNTVDKATAA
+64 LVDNTVDNATAA
-76 KAKWDKAATDVT
+76 KTKWDRAGTEAT

-101 AALGASST
+101 TALGADT
-109 TTAAAQ
+109 
-115 KTKLDNTVHTANV
+115 TVH
-128 NTQAL
+128 
-133 TALGSNTTATAAANK
+133 AAANK
-148 SKWDNAATTATGN
+148 T
-161 TQALTALGSNT
+161 
-172 IGTATA
+172 
-178 NKIKWD
+178 KWD

-189 AANANDAIAR
+189 AIDAMADAATAIGKANSNTAILTALGADTTVHAAANKTKWDKAGADATTANDAIAR
-199 ILKTFSQ
+199 ILKTLSR

-220 NSDKT
+220 NTDKT

-231 LNIRL
+231 LNTRL
-236 GENSVLHNYCIAGA
+236 REDSILHNYCIAGA

-263 NRAKADT
+263 NNAKADT

-297 VAAVSLYEGV
+297 TAAVSLYEGV

-370 HPNEDGTNVIV
+370 HPNADGTNVIV

-401 RDSTYTLALF
+401 RDSTNTLALF

-424 HLASNVTAANF
+424 HLAGNVTAANF

-448 NRDTT
+448 DKDIT
-453 NEPDAWA
+453 NEPDAWS

-474 VLGSEDHVSG
+474 VLGSDDHVSG
-484 TFGIQPYVTTGVHG
+484 TFGIQPYTTTGSHG

>member
-1 MPTVYTKTDNYGLN
+1 MATVYTKTDNYGLN

-36 DTTMEQHLNR
+36 DTTMEAHLNR

-55 HDEAVMKAL
+55 QTQAVMKAL
-64 LVDNTVDKATAA
+64 LVDNTVDNATTA
-76 KAKWDKAATDVT
+76 KTKWDKAGAD
-88 AAASKADNNTAIL
+88 AADAASKADNNTAIL
-101 AALGASST
+101 NTLGADST
-109 TTAAAQ
+109 A
-115 KTKLDNTVHTANV
+115 H
-128 NTQAL
+128 
-133 TALGSNTTATAAANK
+133 
-148 SKWDNAATTATGN
+148 
-161 TQALTALGSNT
+161 
-172 IGTATA
+172 ATA
-178 NKIKWD
+178 NKAKWD
-184 KASTD
+184 KASSDAIEALAD
-189 AANANDAIAR
+189 AATATQKANSNTAILAALGADTTAHATANKTKWDKASSDAIGANDAIAR
-199 ILKTFSQ
+199 ILKNFSR

-220 NSDKT
+220 NADKT

-231 LNIRL
+231 LNVRL
-236 GENSVLHNYCIAGA
+236 GENSILHNYCMTGA

-263 NRAKADT
+263 NTAKADT

-297 VAAVSLYEGV
+297 TAAVSLYEGV

-316 IVVPMMWDWTPVSN
+316 IVVPMIWDWTPVSN

-370 HPNEDGTNVIV
+370 HPNADGTNVIV

-401 RDSTYTLALF
+401 RDSTNTLALF
-411 TVNASGGLITFGW
+411 TANASGGFITFGW

-448 NRDTT
+448 NKDTT
-453 NEPDAWA
+453 NEPDAWS

-474 VLGSEDHVSG
+474 VLGSDDHVSG
-484 TFGIQPYVTTGVHG
+484 TFGIQPYVTTGAHG

>member
-1 MPTVYTKTDNYGLN
+1 MATVYTKTDNYGLN

-29 NGSMRTI
+29 NNSMRTI

-55 HDEAVMKAL
+55 QTQAVMKAL
-64 LVDNTVDKATAA
+64 LVDNTVDNATES
-76 KAKWDKAATDVT
+76 KSKWDKAAADVAT
-88 AAASKADNNTAIL
+88 ATSKADNNSAILNALGADTTAHATASKTKWDKASSDAIEALADAAAATQKANAATQKANSNTAIL
-101 AALGASST
+101 AALGAD
-109 TTAAAQ
+109 TTA
-115 KTKLDNTVHTANV
+115 H
-128 NTQAL
+128 
-133 TALGSNTTATAAANK
+133 
-148 SKWDNAATTATGN
+148 
-161 TQALTALGSNT
+161 
-172 IGTATA
+172 ATA
-178 NKIKWD
+178 NKTKWD
-184 KASTD
+184 KASSD
-189 AANANDAIAR
+189 AIGANDAIAR
-199 ILKTFSQ
+199 ILKTFSR

-220 NSDKT
+220 NADKT

-231 LNIRL
+231 LNVRL
-236 GENSVLHNYCIAGA
+236 GENSILHNYCIAGA

-263 NRAKADT
+263 NKAKADT
-270 SYNHN
+270 SYNHD

-297 VAAVSLYEGV
+297 TAAVSLYEGV

-370 HPNEDGTNVIV
+370 HPNADGTNVIV

-401 RDSTYTLALF
+401 RDSTNTLALF

-448 NRDTT
+448 NKDTT
-453 NEPDAWA
+453 NEPDAWS

-474 VLGSEDHVSG
+474 VLGSDDHVSG
-484 TFGIQPYVTTGVHG
+484 TFGIQPYVTTGAHG

>member
-1 MPTVYTKTDNYGLN
+1 MGAIYEKTSNYGLN

-36 DTTMEQHLNR
+36 DDTLEKHLNR

-55 HDEAVMKAL
+55 HDEEVVKAL
-64 LVDNTVDKATAA
+64 IGDNTVDNATTA
-76 KAKWDKAATDVT
+76 KTKWDKAGTDAIKAIADATS
-88 AAASKADNNTAIL
+88 AAGKANSNTAIL
-101 AALGASST
+101 TALGAD
-109 TTAAAQ
+109 TTAHAA
-115 KTKLDNTVHTANV
+115 
-128 NTQAL
+128 
-133 TALGSNTTATAAANK
+133 
-148 SKWDNAATTATGN
+148 
-161 TQALTALGSNT
+161 
-172 IGTATA
+172 A

-184 KASTD
+184 KAGTDAIKAIADAANATGKANSNTAILTALGASNETNATLSKTKWDKASTD
-189 AANANDAIAR
+189 AVSANDAIAR
-199 ILKTFSQ
+199 ILKSLSQ
-206 TNGHLVTFGDSYGT
+206 TNGHLVTFGDSYGINT
-220 NSDKT
+220 DKT
-225 REWPTV
+225 REWPSV
-231 LNIRL
+231 LNSRL
-236 GENSVLHNYCIAGA
+236 NEDSVLHNYCIAGA
-250 GYTAPNTTFQSEL
+250 GYTKPNTTFQSEL
-263 NRAKADT
+263 DNAKADT

-297 VAAVSLYEGV
+297 TAAVSLYEKV
-307 KREFPNARI
+307 KLEFPNARI

-362 TYFPTGDI
+362 TYFPANDI
-370 HPNEDGTNVIV
+370 HPNADGTNVIV

-387 INHNYTGRTESYSW
+387 INHNYTGRTESFSW
-401 RDSTYTLALF
+401 RDSTNTLALF

-424 HLASNVTAANF
+424 HLAGNVTAANF
-435 VDIKNA
+435 LDVKNA

-448 NRDTT
+448 NKDAT

-474 VLGSEDHVSG
+474 VSGSDDHVSG
-484 TFGIQPYVTTGVHG
+484 TFGIHSYTTTGSHG

>member
-1 MPTVYTKTDNYGLN
+1 MATVYTKTDNYGLN

-36 DTTMEQHLNR
+36 DTTLETHLNR
-46 IEGVEARET
+46 IEAVESRET
-55 HDEAVMKAL
+55 HDEEVVKAL
-64 LVDNTVDKATAA
+64 LGDNTVDSATAA
-76 KAKWDKAATDVT
+76 KTKWDKASTDAT
-88 AAASKADNNTAIL
+88 AAASKADNNSGIL
-101 AALGASST
+101 NALGADT
-109 TTAAAQ
+109 TSNAAA
-115 KTKLDNTVHTANV
+115 
-128 NTQAL
+128 
-133 TALGSNTTATAAANK
+133 
-148 SKWDNAATTATGN
+148 SKA
-161 TQALTALGSNT
+161 
-172 IGTATA
+172 
-178 NKIKWD
+178 KWD
-184 KASTD
+184 KASSDAIEALADAATATQKANGNTAILTALGADTTTHATANKLKWDKAGTD
-189 AANANDAIAR
+189 ATTANDAIAR
-199 ILKTFSQ
+199 ILKTLSR

-220 NSDKT
+220 NADKT

-263 NRAKADT
+263 NNAKADT

-275 EVGLVVIAGSR
+275 EVGLVIIAGSR
-286 NTNDGYSGALR
+286 NTIDGYSGALR
-297 VAAVSLYEGV
+297 TAAVSLYEGV

-370 HPNEDGTNVIV
+370 HPNADGTNVIV

-401 RDSTYTLALF
+401 RDSTNTLALF
-411 TVNASGGLITFGW
+411 TVNASGGLLTFGW
-424 HLASNVTAANF
+424 HLGSNVTAANF

-448 NRDTT
+448 DTDST

-460 LMASNGANDATLFK
+460 LMASNGANDGTLFK
-474 VLGSEDHVSG
+474 VSGSNDHVSG
-484 TFGIQPYVTTGVHG
+484 TFGIHPYTTTGSHG

>member
-1 MPTVYTKTDNYGLN
+1 MATVYTKTDNYGLN

-36 DTTMEQHLNR
+36 DTTLEQHLNR
-46 IEGVEARET
+46 IEGVESRET

-64 LVDNTVDKATAA
+64 LVDNTVDNATAA
-76 KAKWDKAATDVT
+76 KTKWDKAATDVT
-88 AAASKADNNTAIL
+88 AAASKADNNSAI
-101 AALGASST
+101 
-109 TTAAAQ
+109 
-115 KTKLDNTVHTANV
+115 
-128 NTQAL
+128 L
-133 TALGSNTTATAAANK
+133 TALGADTPS
-148 SKWDNAATTATGN
+148 NAAV
-161 TQALTALGSNT
+161 
-172 IGTATA
+172 
-178 NKIKWD
+178 NKTKWD

-189 AANANDAIAR
+189 AIDAMADAATATQKANSNTAILTALGADTTAHAAANKTKWDKAGADATTANDAIAR
-199 ILKTFSQ
+199 ILKTLSR

-220 NSDKT
+220 NTDKT

-231 LNIRL
+231 LNVRL

-250 GYTAPNTTFQSEL
+250 GYTAPNTTFQTEL
-263 NRAKADT
+263 NNAKADT
-270 SYNHN
+270 SYDHN

-297 VAAVSLYEGV
+297 TAAVSLYEGV
-307 KREFPNARI
+307 RREFPNARI
-316 IVVPMMWDWTPVSN
+316 IVVPMMWDWMPVSN
-330 YWRYNSASCISAA
+330 CWRYNAASCISAA

-370 HPNEDGTNVIV
+370 HPNADGTNVIV

-387 INHNYTGRTESYSW
+387 INHNYTGRTESFSW
-401 RDSTYTLALF
+401 RDSTNTLALF

-424 HLASNVTAANF
+424 HLAGNVTATNF
-435 VDIKNA
+435 VDVKNA

-448 NRDTT
+448 DKDTT
-453 NEPDAWA
+453 NEPDAWS
-460 LMASNGANDATLFK
+460 LMASNGANEATLFK
-474 VLGSEDHVSG
+474 VSGSDDHVSG
-484 TFGIQPYVTTGVHG
+484 TFGIQPYITTGSHG

>member
-1 MPTVYTKTDNYGLN
+1 MATVYTKTDNYGLN

-36 DTTMEQHLNR
+36 DTTLETHLNR

-64 LVDNTVDKATAA
+64 LVDNTVDNATAA

-88 AAASKADNNTAIL
+88 AAASKADSNSAILTALGADTADNASSAKAKWDKAGSDAIEALADAAAATQKANSNTAIL
-101 AALGASST
+101 TALGAD
-109 TTAAAQ
+109 TTA
-115 KTKLDNTVHTANV
+115 H
-128 NTQAL
+128 
-133 TALGSNTTATAAANK
+133 AAANK
-148 SKWDNAATTATGN
+148 TRWDKAGTDATTAN
-161 TQALTALGSNT
+161 N
-172 IGTATA
+172 I
-178 NKIKWD
+178 
-184 KASTD
+184 
-189 AANANDAIAR
+189 IAR
-199 ILKTFSQ
+199 ILKSLSQ

-220 NSDKT
+220 NTDKT

-231 LNIRL
+231 LNTRL
-236 GENSVLHNYCIAGA
+236 GEDSVLHNYCIAGA
-250 GYTAPNTTFQSEL
+250 GYTTPNTTFQTEL
-263 NRAKADT
+263 DNAKADT

-297 VAAVSLYEGV
+297 TAAVSLYGGV

-370 HPNEDGTNVIV
+370 HPNADGTNVIV

-387 INHNYTGRTESYSW
+387 INHNYVGRTESYSW
-401 RDSTYTLALF
+401 RDSTNTLALF
-411 TVNASGGLITFGW
+411 TVNASGGLLTFGW
-424 HLASNVTAANF
+424 HLAGDVTAANF

-448 NRDTT
+448 NKDST
-453 NEPDAWA
+453 NEPDAWS

-474 VLGSEDHVSG
+474 VLGSDDHVSG
-484 TFGIQPYVTTGVHG
+484 TFGIQPYTTTGAHG

>member
-1 MPTVYTKTDNYGLN
+1 M
-15 LYGDNDPAD
+15 
-24 LRDGY
+24 
-29 NGSMRTI
+29 
-36 DTTMEQHLNR
+36 
-46 IEGVEARET
+46 
-55 HDEAVMKAL
+55 
-64 LVDNTVDKATAA
+64 
-76 KAKWDKAATDVT
+76 
-88 AAASKADNNTAIL
+88 
-101 AALGASST
+101 
-109 TTAAAQ
+109 
-115 KTKLDNTVHTANV
+115 
-128 NTQAL
+128 
-133 TALGSNTTATAAANK
+133 
-148 SKWDNAATTATGN
+148 
-161 TQALTALGSNT
+161 
-172 IGTATA
+172 
-178 NKIKWD
+178 
-184 KASTD
+184 
-189 AANANDAIAR
+189 
-199 ILKTFSQ
+199 
-206 TNGHLVTFGDSYGT
+206 VTFGDSYGT
-220 NSDKT
+220 NTDKT

-231 LNIRL
+231 LNTRL
-236 GENSVLHNYCIAGA
+236 GENSLLHNYCIAGA
-250 GYTAPNTTFQSEL
+250 GYTAPNATFQSEL
-263 NRAKADT
+263 NNAKADT

-297 VAAVSLYEGV
+297 TAAVSLYEGV

-316 IVVPMMWDWTPVSN
+316 IVVPMLWDWAPVSN

-370 HPNEDGTNVIV
+370 HPNADGTNVIV

-401 RDSTYTLALF
+401 RDSTNTLALF

-448 NRDTT
+448 DKDST

-474 VLGSEDHVSG
+474 VLGSDNHVSG
-484 TFGIQPYVTTGVHG
+484 TFGIQPYTTTGAHG

>member
-1 MPTVYTKTDNYGLN
+1 MGTVYEKTDNYGLN

-36 DTTMEQHLNR
+36 DDTLGNHLDR

-55 HDEAVMKAL
+55 HNEAVMKAL
-64 LVDNTVDKATAA
+64 LVDNTVDNATAA
-76 KAKWDKAATDVT
+76 KTKWDKAATDVT
-88 AAASKADNNTAIL
+88 AAASKADNNSAI
-101 AALGASST
+101 
-109 TTAAAQ
+109 
-115 KTKLDNTVHTANV
+115 
-128 NTQAL
+128 L
-133 TALGSNTTATAAANK
+133 TALGADTTVHATANKTKWDKAGTDAIKALADAATATEKAN
-148 SKWDNAATTATGN
+148 GN
-161 TQALTALGSNT
+161 TAILTALGADT
-172 IGTATA
+172 TGHATA
-178 NKIKWD
+178 NKTKWD

-189 AANANDAIAR
+189 AVSANDAIAR
-199 ILKTFSQ
+199 ILKSLSQ

-220 NSDKT
+220 DADKT

-250 GYTAPNTTFQSEL
+250 GYTAPNATFQSEL
-263 NRAKADT
+263 NNAKADT

-286 NTNDGYSGALR
+286 NTIDGYSGALR
-297 VAAVSLYEGV
+297 TAAVSLYEGV

-316 IVVPMMWDWTPVSN
+316 IVVPTLWDWTPVSN

-370 HPNEDGTNVIV
+370 HPNADGTNVIV

-387 INHNYTGRTESYSW
+387 INHNYTGRTESFSW
-401 RDSTYTLALF
+401 RDSTNALALF

-424 HLASNVTAANF
+424 HLASNVTAAKFMN
-435 VDIKNA
+435 IKNA

-448 NRDTT
+448 DKDST

-460 LMASNGANDATLFK
+460 LMASNSANDATLFK
-474 VLGSEDHVSG
+474 VLGSDDHVSG
-484 TFGIQPYVTTGVHG
+484 TFGIHPYTTTSAHG

>member
-1 MPTVYTKTDNYGLN
+1 MSTIYSKTDNYGLN

-36 DTTMEQHLNR
+36 DTTLETHLNR

-64 LVDNTVDKATAA
+64 LVDNTVDNATAS
-76 KAKWDKAATDVT
+76 KAKWDKAGTDATT
-88 AAASKADNNTAIL
+88 AAATASTAAIKADNNSAI
-101 AALGASST
+101 
-109 TTAAAQ
+109 
-115 KTKLDNTVHTANV
+115 
-128 NTQAL
+128 L
-133 TALGSNTTATAAANK
+133 TALGAGTTGNATVNKTKWDKAGTDAIKALADAATATQKANSNTAI
-148 SKWDNAATTATGN
+148 
-161 TQALTALGSNT
+161 LTALGADT
-172 IGTATA
+172 TGHATA
-178 NKIKWD
+178 NKTKWD

-189 AANANDAIAR
+189 AVSANDAIAR
-199 ILKTFSQ
+199 ILKSLSQ

-220 NSDKT
+220 NADKT

-250 GYTAPNTTFQSEL
+250 GYTTPNTTFQSEL
-263 NRAKADT
+263 NNAKADT
-270 SYNHN
+270 GYNHN
-275 EVGLVVIAGSR
+275 EVGLVVIAGGR

-297 VAAVSLYEGV
+297 TAAVSLYEGV
-307 KREFPNARI
+307 KHEFPNARI
-316 IVVPMMWDWTPVSN
+316 IVVPMMWDWMPVSN
-330 YWRYNSASCISAA
+330 YHRYNAASCISAA

-350 VPWAWTWNLGNN
+350 VPWAWTWNLGND

-370 HPNEDGTNVIV
+370 HPTADGTNVIV
-381 SYMLDY
+381 SYILDW

-411 TVNASGGLITFGW
+411 TINASGGLITFGW
-424 HLASNVTAANF
+424 HLAGNVTAANF

-448 NRDTT
+448 NKDST
-453 NEPDAWA
+453 NEPDAWS

-474 VLGSEDHVSG
+474 VMGSDDYMSG
-484 TFGIQPYVTTGVHG
+484 TFGIQPYTTTGSHG